1 MQNRIFSF
9 DDNAKAAKAAAFG
22 YLNAIHYLA
31 PAESGGVGNL
41 CAFASPGCIAL
52 CLGWFSGHA
61 AIGESNNV
69 RDSRIAKTRRFMHE
83 RPAYMVDVVRSIEG
97 LQAKAVARKV
107 KLCVR
112 MNGSS
117 DVPWEGIKV
126 ASTNDCYAPYAK
138 GWRNIFE
145 LFPDVQFVD
154 YTKSVKR
161 ALRHARG
168 EMPANYHLT
177 FSRSETNHLECL
189 WVLEAGGNVAV
200 VSSLARP
207 DVWHGF
213 ATVDGDKHDLRHL
226 DGRGVVVWLSP
237 KGAKAKKDSSG
248 FVVR

>member
-1 MQNRIFSF
+1 VQNRIFSF

-83 RPAYMVDVVRSIEG
+83 RAAYMVDVVRSIEG

-112 MNGSS
+112 LNGSS
-117 DVPWEGIKV
+117 DIPWEAIKT
-126 ASTNDCYAPYAK
+126 ASGRTL
-138 GWRNIFE
+138 FE

-177 FSRSETNHLECL
+177 FSRSETNHLECI
-189 WVLEAGGNVAV
+189 WVLQAGGNVAV
-200 VSSLARP
+200 VFAGEKP
-207 DVWHGF
+207 EMWHGMY
-213 ATVDGDKHDLRHL
+213 VIDGDKHDLRHL
-226 DGRGVVVWLSP
+226 DDRGTPGMYPGFVVGLSP
-237 KGAKAKKDSSG
+237 KGAKAKADKSG

>member
-69 RDSRIAKTRRFMHE
+69 RDSRIAKTRRFMHD
-83 RPAYMVDVVRSIEG
+83 RAAYMVDVVRSIEG
-97 LQAKAVARKV
+97 MQAKAAARKV

-117 DVPWEGIKV
+117 DVPWESIKT
-126 ASTNDCYAPYAK
+126 AS
-138 GWRNIFE
+138 GRSLLQ
-145 LFPDVQFVD
+145 LFDGVQFVD

-168 EMPANYHLT
+168 EMPSNYHLT
-177 FSRSETNHLECL
+177 FSRSEVNESDCDA
-189 WVLEAGGNVAV
+189 VLAAGGNVAV

-207 DVWHGF
+207 AAWRGF
-213 ATVDGDKHDLRHL
+213 ATIDGDKHDLRHL

>member
-31 PAESGGVGNL
+31 PSDVGGVGNL
-41 CAFASPGCIAL
+41 CAHASPGCIAL

-83 RPAYMVDVVRSIEG
+83 RAAYMVDVVRSIEA
-97 LQAKAVARKV
+97 LQVKAVARKV

-117 DVPWEGIKV
+117 DVPWEAIKT
-126 ASTNDCYAPYAK
+126 ADGRSLLD
-138 GWRNIFE
+138 
-145 LFPDVQFVD
+145 LFAGVQFVD
-154 YTKSVKR
+154 YTKSAKR

-177 FSRSETNHLECL
+177 FSRSETNHLECI
-189 WVLEAGGNVAV
+189 WVLQAGGNVAV

-207 DVWHGF
+207 TLWHGF
-213 ATVDGDKHDLRHL
+213 PTVDGDLSDLRHL
-226 DGRGVVVWLSP
+226 DPRGCVVWLSP
-237 KGAKAKKDSSG
+237 KGAKAKADKSG

>member
-9 DDNAKAAKAAAFG
+9 DDNAKAAKAAAYG

-31 PAESGGVGNL
+31 PHTMGGAGNL
-41 CAFASPGCIAL
+41 CGDASPACIAL

-69 RDSRIAKTRRFMHE
+69 RDSRIAKTRRFMHD
-83 RPAYMVDVVRSIEG
+83 RKAYLDDVVRSIEG
-97 LQAKAVARKV
+97 LQRQAIARKV

-112 MNGSS
+112 LNGSS
-117 DVPWEGIKV
+117 DIPWEAIKT
-126 ASTNDCYAPYAK
+126 ADGRTLL
-138 GWRNIFE
+138 E

-154 YTKSVKR
+154 YTKSAKR

-177 FSRSETNHLECL
+177 FSRSEVNESAARE
-189 WVLEAGGNVAV
+189 VLAAGGSVAV
-200 VSSLARP
+200 VSTLARP
-207 DVWHGF
+207 ARYLD
-213 ATVDGDKHDLRHL
+213 APTIDGDKHDLRHL
-226 DGRGVVVWLSP
+226 DGRGVIVWLSP
-237 KGAKAKKDSSG
+237 KGAVANRDSSG

>member
-22 YLNAIHYLA
+22 YLNGIHYLA
-31 PAESGGVGNL
+31 PAAVGGVGNL
-41 CAFASPGCIAL
+41 CPHASAGCLAL

-61 AIGESNNV
+61 AIGETNNV
-69 RDSRIAKTRRFMHE
+69 RDSRIAKTRRFMHD
-83 RPAYMVDVVRSIEG
+83 RAAYMVDVVRSIEG
-97 LQAKAVARKV
+97 LQVKAAARKV

-112 MNGSS
+112 MNGAS
-117 DVPWEGIKV
+117 DVPWESIKT
-126 ASTNDCYAPYAK
+126 AS
-138 GWRNIFE
+138 GRSLLE
-145 LFPDVQFVD
+145 QFPGVQFVD

-168 EMPANYHLT
+168 ELPANYHLT

-207 DVWHGF
+207 AMWHGF
-213 ATVDGDKHDLRHL
+213 PTVDGDLSDLRHL
-226 DGRGVVVWLSP
+226 DPRGRVVWLSP
-237 KGAKAKKDSSG
+237 KGAKAKADKSG